1 MNKSTITNYTPD
13 GQWRDMYKFKVTL
26 QDGTEGTAF
35 AKSENFRFQ
44 VGEEVEYVVNE
55 KGNLRLNKQQF
66 FGNSVG
72 ASAPAS
78 YEKKEVPNYTPSS
91 QAIFSKD
98 ELIIRQVALKA
109 AVDYGKES
117 GLDYQQVLAAAE
129 IFNGWILGK
138 TGPAQQDP
146 F

>member
-1 MNKSTITNYTPD
+1 
-13 GQWRDMYKFKVTL
+13 
-26 QDGTEGTAF
+26 
-35 AKSENFRFQ
+35 
-44 VGEEVEYVVNE
+44 
-55 KGNLRLNKQQF
+55 
-66 FGNSVG
+66 
-72 ASAPAS
+72 
-78 YEKKEVPNYTPSS
+78 
-91 QAIFSKD
+91 
-98 ELIIRQVALKA
+98 LKA